1 MYKKYMHSNVYGSS
15 LQAAPRVKKEKITS
29 LMTSLFLVHFGYDH
43 TISKIDT
50 HQEHEL
56 SS

>member
-1 MYKKYMHSNVYGSS
+1 MHPNVYGSS

-43 TISKIDT
+43 TISEIDT
-50 HQEHEL
+50 HQAHEL